1 MISIRNSFNL
11 NRLYNLNQI
20 CKINFRSFYC
30 KSSILLNKQ
39 ETNDSNLNETTFN
52 KQNLPVI
59 VKPTLF
65 QRVKESLGFQGG
77 LTYPQPVLTLSSLN
91 LYLCIQYQIDFDK
104 FFIKLNYPDVFYSY
118 CLINFFHVWLL
129 SVPLMNFGR
138 SGLYVRKA
146 LHKNMWK
153 DIEARAKKL
162 EASMNKENKLK
173 TYTQLDETFKA
184 FLFGFDEGLLSILFL
199 FNLFFI

>member
-1 MISIRNSFNL
+1 MISIRNSLTL
-11 NRLYNLNQI
+11 NRLYKLNHI
-20 CKINFRSFYC
+20 CQSNSRYLYSKP
-30 KSSILLNKQ
+30 SILFNKQ
-39 ETNDSNLNETTFN
+39 ETDGFNLDETSLS

-65 QRVKESLGFQGG
+65 QKLKESLGFQGG

-104 FFIKLNYPDVFYSY
+104 FFTKLNYPDVFYSY

-129 SVPLMNFGR
+129 SVPLMNYGR
-138 SGLYVRKA
+138 SGLYVRKV
-146 LHKNMWK
+146 LHQNMWK

-173 TYTQLDETFKA
+173 TYTHLDETFKA
-184 FLFGFDEGLLSILFL
+184 FLFGFDEGLLSKYVC
-199 FNLFFI
+199 

>member
-1 MISIRNSFNL
+1 MISLRNTLNL
-11 NRLYNLNQI
+11 KQFFNLNQI
-20 CKINFRSFYC
+20 LKINSRSLCY
-30 KSSILLNKQ
+30 KSSILFNKQ
-39 ETNDSNLNETTFN
+39 ETEGLPLNETNFN

-59 VKPTLF
+59 IKPTLF
-65 QRVKESLGFQGG
+65 QKMKEALGFQGG

-138 SGLYVRKA
+138 SGLYVRKL
-146 LHKNMWK
+146 LHQNMWK

-162 EASMNKENKLK
+162 EASMNKENKIK
-173 TYTQLDETFKA
+173 TYTHLDETFKA
-184 FLFGFDEGLLSILFL
+184 FLFGFDEGLLSNYFL
-199 FNLFFI
+199 MLM